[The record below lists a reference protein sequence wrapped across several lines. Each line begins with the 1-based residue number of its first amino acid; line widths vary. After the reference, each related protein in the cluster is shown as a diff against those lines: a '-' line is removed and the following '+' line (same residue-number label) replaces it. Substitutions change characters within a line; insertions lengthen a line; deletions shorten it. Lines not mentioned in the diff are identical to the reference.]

1 MHRTYMQATTT
12 ADSRPAPCMRR
23 HACPAV
29 GRGLV
34 YIGAGVVKHMAF
46 RVGKQSCLDE
56 KLFLHALLE
65 SLAQQML
72 SEVEVRVAGRD
83 APLYRHGGRPVPVL
97 EVSDSLPYHLRQG
110 QVSFCAWGE
119 RGGKMN
125 LSHTHARTRG
135 ERMGTPD
142 PWLGEG
148 SRPSDIC
155 LASPRPD
162 SNLFGT

>member
-1 MHRTYMQATTT
+1 M
-12 ADSRPAPCMRR
+12 
-23 HACPAV
+23 
-29 GRGLV
+29 
-34 YIGAGVVKHMAF
+34 GAGVVKHMAF

-110 QVSFCAWGE
+110 QVLFCAWGE
-119 RGGKMN
+119 RGRKDE
-125 LSHTHARTRG
+125 SIAHTRAHPGREDGHSGSMVGRG
-135 ERMGTPD
+135 IKTERH
-142 PWLGEG
+142 
-148 SRPSDIC
+148 
-155 LASPRPD
+155 
-162 SNLFGT
+162 LFGISTARLKLV